1 MEFRELSDEEWNFIK
16 PFLPPK
22 FRVGRPKLYNIE
34 IYKKMRFAIKKFFGW
49 IKYFR
54 KIIYKI

>member
-22 FRVGRPKLYNIE
+22 ARVGRPRIDDRIVINGYA
-34 IYKKMRFAIKKFFGW
+34 F
-49 IKYFR
+49 
-54 KIIYKI
+54 KIWLI

>member
-34 IYKKMRFAIKKFFGW
+34 IYKKMRFAIKNSLDG
-49 IKYFR
+49 
-54 KIIYKI
+54 

>member
-22 FRVGRPKLYNIE
+22 SKIGRSRIDD
-34 IYKKMRFAIKKFFGW
+34 
-49 IKYFR
+49 
-54 KIIYKI
+54 KIVINGIL